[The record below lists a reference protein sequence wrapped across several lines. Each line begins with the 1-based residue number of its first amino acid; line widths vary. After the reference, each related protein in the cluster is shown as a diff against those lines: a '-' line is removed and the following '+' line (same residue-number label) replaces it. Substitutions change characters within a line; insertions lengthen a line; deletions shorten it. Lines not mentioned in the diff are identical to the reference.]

1 MPPYTPTRRDWL
13 LLTAAGAFKFT
24 LVGFTLVAVMT
35 MLKTYGYTLEQ
46 LSWVFLL
53 GSVEA
58 AKVLFAIVIER
69 YCPARG
75 GRFRF
80 WLLVSLVGIAA
91 SLVLLMLLDPR
102 RHFFLLLPVLFVLSC
117 FSVLFG
123 SASVGLGSLLLPYR
137 ARGHGG
143 VIQVVAARAGKM
155 IGGAGVLWI
164 FQQYGWTSA
173 IAATLAFTFAVLLQ
187 TAAYREP
194 EAFRQPAF
202 AWRLS
207 NLFKRLALFWRDTP
221 RGKTW
226 FALLFASCIPYAAT
240 ATTFTPELT
249 DLGWTPKQ
257 IGTVL
262 TAVIPLACMAATP
275 AAGLLAR
282 KYSRRGLMSVLL
294 AVQVP
299 VLASLAFAKEA
310 AALHPMLPAVQIGL
324 LNIGYTLLLPVV
336 MAAIMDK
343 SRPEYAALDNAL
355 QLSIMLAGTY
365 AAGFAALRLAHKSG
379 YPAVHLCAAAAG
391 AIVCFGV
398 WRWFRE
404 DCSSQ

>member
-1 MPPYTPTRRDWL
+1 MAYRRHTHSK
-13 LLTAAGAFKFT
+13 TAARSANRRTPKKQPAHIFPVTTRFHHAT
-24 LVGFTLVAVMT
+24 LHPHPPRLAAAHCCRRIQIHAGRLHLGRHDDHAQNRRLHTRVL
-35 MLKTYGYTLEQ
+35 
-46 LSWVFLL
+46 LL

-58 AKVLFAIVIER
+58 AKVLFAIAIER

-80 WLLVSLVGIAA
+80 WLLVSLAGIAA

-102 RHFFLLLPVLFVLSC
+102 RHFVLLLPVLFVLSC

-143 VIQVVAARAGKM
+143 VIQVMAARAGKM

-194 EAFRQPAF
+194 EAFRQSAPAR
-202 AWRLS
+202 RLS
-207 NLFKRLALFWRDTP
+207 DLFKRLALFWRNTP

-240 ATTFTPELT
+240 ATTFTPEQRDYFT
-249 DLGWTPKQ
+249 Q
-257 IGTVL
+257 
-262 TAVIPLACMAATP
+262 
-275 AAGLLAR
+275 AGFTIAKEGLVW
-282 KYSRRGLMSVLL
+282 RRGYPWPTPSQTILDVVAACITRLRDIAGINSPQQLCYSAWQYPTWKETPHGDEYIPGDMDL
-294 AVQVP
+294 A
-299 VLASLAFAKEA
+299 
-310 AALHPMLPAVQIGL
+310 I
-324 LNIGYTLLLPVV
+324 
-336 MAAIMDK
+336 
-343 SRPEYAALDNAL
+343 PELG
-355 QLSIMLAGTY
+355 IP
-365 AAGFAALRLAHKSG
+365 H
-379 YPAVHLCAAAAG
+379 
-391 AIVCFGV
+391 
-398 WRWFRE
+398 E
-404 DCSSQ
+404 